1 MMLYLQCS
9 VSFFHSIAFIS
20 NCTNIHLVI
29 LFFQSVAGD
38 LMIRNIQLNHAGKYV
53 CIVNTDVESLSA
65 AADLIVKGKKM
76 HLETNRHT

>member
-1 MMLYLQCS
+1 M
-9 VSFFHSIAFIS
+9 
-20 NCTNIHLVI
+20 
-29 LFFQSVAGD
+29 FFQTVAGD

-76 HLETNRHT
+76 HLELTDILRMYNVIDLDWR